1 MYGYSMVAGILW
13 AGFQLSLIAVIAG
26 LVAQLR
32 GRRRL
37 ALTLFAFAVAWLL
50 VFSFVAGFSIGRFT
64 ALIPVMVI
72 GYVVGMGRGPAA
84 VAGALLAA
92 AFIYAASS
100 WLFYGSLADAVPLL
114 FSAWA
119 IPFYAVLGVAAFA
132 WALMKPPGDRVVPA

>member
-1 MYGYSMVAGILW
+1 MVAGILW
-13 AGFQLSLIAVIAG
+13 TGFQLALIAVIGG

-32 GRRRL
+32 GRRGL

-50 VFSFVAGFSIGRFT
+50 VFSFLGGFSIGRFT

-72 GYVVGMGRGPAA
+72 GYVLGMGRGPVA
-84 VAGALLAA
+84 VAGCLLGAALVYA
-92 AFIYAASS
+92 AFS
-100 WLFYGSLADAVPLL
+100 WLLYGSVAGAVPLL

-132 WALMKPPGDRVVPA
+132 WALIKPPAGRVVPA